1 MGLNQ
6 VNTEAQNGER
16 IKHYH
21 QDTVLLV
28 STCQNRPNNMYED
41 ARQLPW
47 LECLD
52 NILKNMSTRLS
63 TLREENEN
71 KVGVVLY
78 VGAIIQERWITLS
91 TNVNYSIRTK

>member
-1 MGLNQ
+1 
-6 VNTEAQNGER
+6 
-16 IKHYH
+16 
-21 QDTVLLV
+21 
-28 STCQNRPNNMYED
+28 
-41 ARQLPW
+41 
-47 LECLD
+47 
-52 NILKNMSTRLS
+52 MSTRLS